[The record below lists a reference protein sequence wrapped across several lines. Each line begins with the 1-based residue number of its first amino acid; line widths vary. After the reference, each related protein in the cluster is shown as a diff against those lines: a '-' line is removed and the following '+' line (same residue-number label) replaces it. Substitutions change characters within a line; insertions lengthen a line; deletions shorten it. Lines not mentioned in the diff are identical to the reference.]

1 MIHRRDEFRGA
12 QATIDKVHQLAKDG
26 KINLFTQYQMA
37 SVKGDKNLES
47 IDIKHD
53 NNEIK
58 NLKTDYVLGFF
69 GLIMQLGPI
78 ANWGLNIDKKTIEVD
93 TEKFET
99 NQKGI
104 YAVGDICNYPGKLK
118 LILSGFHEG
127 ALAAR
132 ACFKLAR
139 PNEKYRFE
147 FTTSSKTIKERLGV
161 KKVIELYS
169 ANTPNGK
176 KISIMLEEIGYE
188 YKVINIDLNKGD
200 QFKPE
205 FKKISPFSKIPV
217 IIDQDNNKNIFE
229 SGAIL
234 MYLAEQSGKFYDT
247 KDRLEI
253 NQWLMAQMGY
263 VGPMLGQHHQ
273 FHHYNPGKSQ
283 FGEERYFK
291 ISKRIYEE
299 LDERLSKS
307 RFLAGENYTIADI
320 GTFPWIARHE
330 WHDIGLKNYKNLTRW
345 YVEIS
350 EREAVKK
357 GFKFMNKDEVPP
369 KP

>member
-1 MIHRRDEFRGA
+1 M
-12 QATIDKVHQLAKDG
+12 
-26 KINLFTQYQMA
+26 
-37 SVKGDKNLES
+37 
-47 IDIKHD
+47 
-53 NNEIK
+53 
-58 NLKTDYVLGFF
+58 
-69 GLIMQLGPI
+69 
-78 ANWGLNIDKKTIEVD
+78 
-93 TEKFET
+93 
-99 NQKGI
+99 
-104 YAVGDICNYPGKLK
+104 
-118 LILSGFHEG
+118 
-127 ALAAR
+127 
-132 ACFKLAR
+132 
-139 PNEKYRFE
+139 
-147 FTTSSKTIKERLGV
+147 
-161 KKVIELYS
+161 IELYS

-200 QFKPE
+200 QFKHE

>member
-1 MIHRRDEFRGA
+1 MID
-12 QATIDKVHQLAKDG
+12 
-26 KINLFTQYQMA
+26 
-37 SVKGDKNLES
+37 
-47 IDIKHD
+47 
-53 NNEIK
+53 
-58 NLKTDYVLGFF
+58 
-69 GLIMQLGPI
+69 
-78 ANWGLNIDKKTIEVD
+78 
-93 TEKFET
+93 
-99 NQKGI
+99 
-104 YAVGDICNYPGKLK
+104 
-118 LILSGFHEG
+118 
-127 ALAAR
+127 
-132 ACFKLAR
+132 
-139 PNEKYRFE
+139 
-147 FTTSSKTIKERLGV
+147 
-161 KKVIELYS
+161 LYS

-205 FKKISPFSKIPV
+205 FKKISPLSKIPV

-299 LDERLSKS
+299 LDARLSKS